1 MRHIGILYF
10 VFAAFILS
18 YGIITLV
25 EGAGKLWADIGIVLI
40 GIYFLYRG
48 IATTV
53 NNRHRSEREA
63 EDNGNDPANA

>member
-53 NNRHRSEREA
+53 NNRHRREREA